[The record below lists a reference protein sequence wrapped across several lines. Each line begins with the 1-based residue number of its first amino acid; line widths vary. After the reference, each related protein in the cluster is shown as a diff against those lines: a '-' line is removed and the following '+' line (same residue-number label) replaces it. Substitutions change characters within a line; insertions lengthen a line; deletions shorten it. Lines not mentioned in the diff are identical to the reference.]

1 VFPVSPGTTVHPLKA
16 QVYTAAWP
24 ISTPRFTAPHDAPRV
39 RQAAPARFLF
49 LVGIATVALVTATA
63 TTAVAA
69 APRPLPTAGETPLL
83 GGDYATSRFAAP
95 FSFSVRERDDW
106 RVEHVAREQMTLMR
120 GSACCGQNAGAR
132 TDLLTVMRPRRVIAP
147 RTGKAT
153 SLPRNV
159 TRWIRNNPHLR
170 TGRSSHLPVGS
181 RRARVFSIGFRSATS
196 RNEGCAG
203 FLVLSFGR
211 FGLCPGERARLAVL
225 DLGAR
230 PLLIQWSSGT
240 AAALARLERPVR
252 RLLATVRFGKRR
264 VAARPRV
271 LVIGNSDP
279 TNDDELFFARE
290 AARLSGG
297 TLQVSLRS
305 ELYGEKPDGER
316 RVARDL
322 QAGRLPLAWDATRVW
337 DTEGV
342 TSFQGLQA
350 PFLVDSV
357 GLMDRVIRSPLVAQ
371 VASGLGAKGVTGL
384 GLAAINLRRPLG
396 ARKAFTSVAAFQGAK
411 VNVVTSRISQDVLR
425 ALGAAP
431 VDVGGGDVLGNAL
444 RSGKVD
450 AAETAIDVVFRNGYA
465 RVARYMS
472 TNVVLFPKFA
482 SIDANAAMLTA
493 LPAAERD
500 ALAKA
505 AAATGPRSTE
515 RLRTHEAVDAA
526 ALCKQGIRFAAAT
539 QAELDALLAA
549 EQPVY
554 DALATDPVNASVIA
568 DIRALKQQGNLGSGL
583 TIPAGCRT

>member
-1 VFPVSPGTTVHPLKA
+1 MTVHPPKRR
-16 QVYTAAWP
+16 VYTRAWAK
-24 ISTPRFTAPHDAPRV
+24 STRGFTAPRDAARV
-39 RQAAPARFLF
+39 RQAGPARFLA
-49 LVGIATVALVTATA
+49 LVGIATIALVTATTSGA
-63 TTAVAA
+63 SA

-106 RVEHVAREQMTLMR
+106 RVAQVTRQQLTLAR
-120 GSACCGQNAGAR
+120 GAACCGQNAGQ
-132 TDLLTVMRPRRVIAP
+132 TTGVLMIMRPRRVIDP

-153 SLPRNV
+153 RVPRNLA
-159 TRWIRNNPHLR
+159 RWIRRNPHLR
-170 TGRSSHLPVGS
+170 TGQVSRLRVGT
-181 RRARVFSIGFRSATS
+181 RRARVFGIGFRSATPRS
-196 RNEGCAG
+196 EGCAG
-203 FLVLSFGR
+203 VLELSFGR
-211 FGLCPGERARLAVL
+211 FGLCPGERARLAVI
-225 DLGAR
+225 DGGAR

-240 AAALARLERPVR
+240 SRALARLERPVR

-279 TNDDELFFARE
+279 TSDAELFFARK

-297 TLQVSLRS
+297 TLQISLRS
-305 ELYGEKPDGER
+305 ELYGERPDKER

-350 PFLVDSV
+350 PFLIDSAE
-357 GLMDRVIRSPLVAQ
+357 LMDRVIASPLAAQ

-411 VNVVTSRISQDVLR
+411 VNVITSRISEDVVR
-425 ALGAAP
+425 ALGATP
-431 VDVGGGDVLGNAL
+431 VDVGGGELLGAAL

-465 RVARYMS
+465 EVAKYMS
-472 TNVVLFPKFA
+472 SNVVLFPKFA
-482 SIDANAAMLTA
+482 SIDANAAMLAA

-500 ALAKA
+500 ALAGA
-505 AAATGPRSTE
+505 AAATGSYSTA
-515 RLRTHEAVDAA
+515 RLKAFEAADAA
-526 ALCKQGIRFAAAT
+526 ALCRQGIHFATAT
-539 QAELDALLAA
+539 QAELDALVAA
-549 EQPVY
+549 ERLVY
-554 DALATDPVNASVIA
+554 DALSIDPVSASVIA
-568 DIRALKQQGNLGSGL
+568 GIRALKQQGELGSGL
-583 TIPAGCRT
+583 KIPAGCRA

>member
-1 VFPVSPGTTVHPLKA
+1 MTVHPRK
-16 QVYTAAWP
+16 QRVYTGAWAR
-24 ISTPRFTAPHDAPRV
+24 STCGFTAARDAAGVLQAV
-39 RQAAPARFLF
+39 RSRRL
-49 LVGIATVALVTATA
+49 LGIAAVALVAA
-63 TTAVAA
+63 TTSSASA

-95 FSFSVRERDDW
+95 FSFSVRDRDDW
-106 RVEHVAREQMTLMR
+106 RVAQVNGDAITLAR

-132 TDLLTVMRPRRVIAP
+132 TGVLMVMRPGRVIDP

-153 SLPRNV
+153 RVPGNLA
-159 TRWIRNNPHLR
+159 RWIRGNPHLR
-170 TGRSSHLPVGS
+170 TARASRLRVGG
-181 RRARVFSIGFRSATS
+181 RRALVFGIGFRSTTPHS
-196 RNEGCAG
+196 ECAG
-203 FLVLSFGR
+203 FVQLSLGP

-230 PLLIQWSSGT
+230 PLLIQWSSAT
-240 AAALARLERPVR
+240 ARATARLERPVR

-264 VAARPRV
+264 IAARPRV

-297 TLQVSLRS
+297 TLQISLRS
-305 ELYGEKPDGER
+305 ELYGERPDKER

-322 QAGRLPLAWDATRVW
+322 QAGRLPLAWDATRAW

-350 PFLVDSV
+350 PFLIDSV
-357 GLMDRVIRSPLVAQ
+357 ALMERVIASPLAAQ
-371 VASGLGAKGVTGL
+371 VASGLGSKGVTGL

-396 ARKAFTSVAAFQGAK
+396 ARKPFTSLADFQGAK
-411 VNVVTSRISQDVLR
+411 LNVVTSRISENILR
-425 ALGAAP
+425 ALGATP
-431 VDVGGGDVLGNAL
+431 VDVGGGEVLGNAL

-465 RVARYMS
+465 QVAKYMS
-472 TNVVLFPKFA
+472 SNVVLFPKFA
-482 SIDANAAMLTA
+482 SIDANAAMLAA

-500 ALAKA
+500 ALAMA
-505 AAATGPRSTE
+505 AAATGPHSAA
-515 RLRTHEAVDAA
+515 RLKALEAADAA
-526 ALCKQGIRFAAAT
+526 ALCKQGIRFASAT

-554 DALATDPVNASVIA
+554 DALSTDPVSASVINGV
-568 DIRALKQQGNLGSGL
+568 RALKQQGNLGSGL
-583 TIPAGCRT
+583 TLAAGCRG

>member
-1 VFPVSPGTTVHPLKA
+1 MRSSPSALRSEETWSWTILCAVSGRRPSQSSSIRYSVDTAWPRASNSSASTERGFAPPSGTCRSPSRTSSRPRIRNSTVFPVSPGTTVHPLKA

-106 RVEHVAREQMTLMR
+106 RVAQVTRQQITLGR
-120 GSACCGQNAGAR
+120 GAACCGQNAGQ
-132 TDLLTVMRPRRVIAP
+132 TTGVLMVMRPGRVIDP

-153 SLPRNV
+153 RVPRNLA
-159 TRWIRNNPHLR
+159 RWIRRNPHLR
-170 TGRSSHLPVGS
+170 TGQVSGLRVGT
-181 RRARVFSIGFRSATS
+181 RRARVFGIGFRSATPRS
-196 RNEGCAG
+196 EGCAG
-203 FLVLSFGR
+203 VLELSFGR
-211 FGLCPGERARLAVL
+211 FGLCPGERGRLAVVEG
-225 DLGAR
+225 GAR
-230 PLLIQWSSGT
+230 PLLFHWSTGM
-240 AAALARLERPVR
+240 ARALARLERPVR
-252 RLLATVRFGKRR
+252 RLLGTVRFGKRR
-264 VAARPRV
+264 VGTRPRV

-279 TNDDELFFARE
+279 TSDAELFFARK
-290 AARLSGG
+290 AARLSDG
-297 TLQVSLRS
+297 TLQISLRS
-305 ELYGEKPDGER
+305 ELYGERPDKER

-444 RSGKVD
+444 R
-450 AAETAIDVVFRNGYA
+450 R
-465 RVARYMS
+465 R
-472 TNVVLFPKFA
+472 
-482 SIDANAAMLTA
+482 
-493 LPAAERD
+493 
-500 ALAKA
+500 
-505 AAATGPRSTE
+505 
-515 RLRTHEAVDAA
+515 
-526 ALCKQGIRFAAAT
+526 
-539 QAELDALLAA
+539 
-549 EQPVY
+549 
-554 DALATDPVNASVIA
+554 
-568 DIRALKQQGNLGSGL
+568 
-583 TIPAGCRT
+583 

>member
-1 VFPVSPGTTVHPLKA
+1 MASSA
-16 QVYTAAWP
+16 
-24 ISTPRFTAPHDAPRV
+24 S
-39 RQAAPARFLF
+39 
-49 LVGIATVALVTATA
+49 
-63 TTAVAA
+63 A

-95 FSFSVRERDDW
+95 FSFSVRDRDDW
-106 RVEHVAREQMTLMR
+106 RVEHVAREEITLMR

-132 TDLLTVMRPRRVIAP
+132 TGVLMVMRPRRVIDP

-153 SLPRNV
+153 GVPGNV
-159 TRWIRNNPHLR
+159 ARWIRRNPHLR
-170 TGRSSHLPVGS
+170 TGPASLLRVGS
-181 RRARVFSIGFRSATS
+181 RRARVSSIGFRSATPRS
-196 RNEGCAG
+196 EGCAG
-203 FLVLSFGR
+203 FLELSFGR

-225 DLGAR
+225 DVGAR
-230 PLLIQWSSGT
+230 PMLIQWSSAT
-240 AAALARLERPVR
+240 ARAIARLERAVR
-252 RLLATVRFGKRR
+252 RLLASVRFGKRR
-264 VAARPRV
+264 VATRPRV
-271 LVIGNSDP
+271 LVVGNSDP

-297 TLQVSLRS
+297 TLQISLRS
-305 ELYGEKPDGER
+305 ELYGERPDKER

-322 QAGRLPLAWDATRVW
+322 RAGRLPLAWDATRAW

-350 PFLVDSV
+350 PFLIDSV
-357 GLMDRVIRSPLVAQ
+357 ALMERVIGSPLAAQ

-396 ARKAFTSVAAFQGAK
+396 ARKAFTSVADFRGAK
-411 VNVVTSRISQDVLR
+411 VNVVTSRISEDILR

-465 RVARYMS
+465 EAAKYIS
-472 TNVVLFPKFA
+472 SNVVLFPKFA

-515 RLRTHEAVDAA
+515 RLRAHEAADAA
-526 ALCKQGIRFAAAT
+526 ALCKQGIRFASAT

-554 DALATDPVNASVIA
+554 DALATDPVGASVIDGA
-568 DIRALKQQGNLGSGL
+568 RALKRQGGLESGL
-583 TIPAGCRT
+583 PVPDRCRA

>member
-1 VFPVSPGTTVHPLKA
+1 MTVHPPKQ
-16 QVYTAAWP
+16 QVYTGAWAR
-24 ISTPRFTAPHDAPRV
+24 STCGFTAPRNAARV
-39 RQAAPARFLF
+39 LQAGPVRFRAL
-49 LVGIATVALVTATA
+49 LGIAAVGLVTAT
-63 TTAVAA
+63 TSSEPAA
-69 APRPLPTAGETPLL
+69 AHRPLPTAGETPLL

-106 RVEHVAREQMTLMR
+106 RVEHVAREEITLMR

-132 TDLLTVMRPRRVIAP
+132 TGVVMLMRPRRVLDP

-153 SLPRNV
+153 RVPRNV
-159 TRWIRNNPHLR
+159 ARWIGRNPHLR
-170 TGRSSHLPVGS
+170 TGRASRLRVGG
-181 RRARVFSIGFRSATS
+181 RRARVFSIGFRSATP

-203 FLVLSFGR
+203 FLELGFGR

-225 DLGAR
+225 DVGAR
-230 PLLIQWSSGT
+230 PLLIQWSSAT
-240 AAALARLERPVR
+240 AGAIARLERPVR

-279 TNDDELFFARE
+279 TSDDELFFARE

-297 TLQVSLRS
+297 TLQISLRS
-305 ELYGEKPDGER
+305 ELYGERPDKER

-322 QAGRLPLAWDATRVW
+322 EAGRLPLAWDATRVW

-350 PFLVDSV
+350 PFLIDSV
-357 GLMDRVIRSPLVAQ
+357 ALMERVIASPLAAQ
-371 VASGLGAKGVTGL
+371 VASDLGAKGVTGL
-384 GLAAINLRRPLG
+384 GLAAINLRRSLG
-396 ARKAFTSVAAFQGAK
+396 ARKAFTSVAAFRGAK
-411 VNVVTSRISQDVLR
+411 VNVITSTISEDILG

-431 VDVGGGDVLGNAL
+431 VDVGGGEVLGDAL

-465 RVARYMS
+465 EVAKYMS
-472 TNVVLFPKFA
+472 SNVVLFPKFA
-482 SIDANAAMLTA
+482 SIDADTPKLAAH
-493 LPAAERD
+493 PAAERD

-505 AAATGPRSTE
+505 AAATGPHSAAQ
-515 RLRTHEAVDAA
+515 LKALEAGDAA
-526 ALCKQGIRFAAAT
+526 ALCRQGIRFASAT
-539 QAELDALLAA
+539 QAELDTLVAA

-554 DALATDPVNASVIA
+554 DALAADPVSADVI
-568 DIRALKQQGNLGSGL
+568 DGVRALKQQGDLESGL
-583 TIPAGCRT
+583 TIPAGCRA